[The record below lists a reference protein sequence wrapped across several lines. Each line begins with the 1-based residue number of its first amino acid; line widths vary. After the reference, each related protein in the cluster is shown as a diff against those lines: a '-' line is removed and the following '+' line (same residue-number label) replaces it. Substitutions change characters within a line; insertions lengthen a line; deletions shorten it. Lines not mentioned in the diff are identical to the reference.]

1 MDCGVI
7 PVETLLVTICP
18 IHQGGSRSVP
28 KQYRPVALTSH
39 LIKVFER
46 VVRLALVAHIEE
58 HNLLP
63 EGQHGSRAMRST
75 LTQLMSHWD
84 SILDGLAEGHGVDCV
99 YLDFS
104 KAFDKVE
111 TGVLLHKLKD
121 SRVLGKMGVWLGRF
135 LDPLA
140 RKQAV
145 AVEGRLSDLSPVISG
160 VPKGTVLGPILFLLH
175 ISCIARDSSPG
186 THITSYVDDTRA
198 NRRILDT
205 SVDSAHLQ
213 SDLEAIYRWAEDVN
227 NLQYPY

>member
-1 MDCGVI
+1 MSSI
-7 PVETLLVTICP
+7 
-18 IHQGGSRSVP
+18 
-28 KQYRPVALTSH
+28 TS
-39 LIKVFER
+39 FQM
-46 VVRLALVAHIEE
+46 ASM
-58 HNLLP
+58 
-63 EGQHGSRAMRST
+63 GSRAMRST
-75 LTQLMSHWD
+75 LTQLMAHYD
-84 SILDGLAEGHGVDCV
+84 SILDGLKDGQGVDCV

-104 KAFDKVE
+104 KAFHKVE
-111 TGVLLHKLKD
+111 TGVLLHKLRD
-121 SRVLGKMGVWLGRF
+121 SKVLGQIGVWLAKF
-135 LDPLA
+135 LDPEF

-160 VPKGTVLGPILFLLH
+160 VPQGTVLWPILFLLH

-205 SVDSAHLQ
+205 SVDSAQLQ